1 VRWSNWLLT
10 FWLLTLPLGAQPTTL
25 TPLPGATAP
34 TLTQVKKVRFVT
46 SVGNFLVEVYPEA
59 APNAA
64 KRFLELVQKG
74 FFDFTPVF
82 RVVPQFVCQ
91 FGINWR
97 PPHPDYKENTFRD
110 DPSLFQL
117 SAGTLAFAKSGPDS
131 NSTQVFINYRD
142 NSRLVEQGFTAFGRV
157 VEGYDVA
164 EKFEAVG
171 DAAMGLDQDQLWS
184 KGDVYLKKLP
194 KQPAYILFA
203 EVL

>member
-1 VRWSNWLLT
+1 MKPV
-10 FWLLTLPLGAQPTTL
+10 WLLTLWLMTLSVWAQPATL
-25 TPLPGATAP
+25 TPLPGAKAP
-34 TLTQVKKVRFVT
+34 ALTQVKRVRFVT
-46 SVGNFLVEVYPEA
+46 TVGNFLVEVYPEA

-64 KRFLELVQKG
+64 RRFLELVQKG

-97 PPHPDYKENTFRD
+97 PPHPEFKENTFKD
-110 DPSLFQL
+110 DPSYFQL
-117 SAGTLAFAKSGPDS
+117 SQGTLAFAKSGPDS

-142 NSRLVEQGFTAFGRV
+142 NSRLVQQGFTAFARV
-157 VEGYDVA
+157 VEGYDIA
-164 EKFEAVG
+164 ERFEAVG
-171 DAAMGLDQDQLWS
+171 DESMGLDQDQLWD
-184 KGDVYLKKLP
+184 KGDAYLKKLP

>member
-1 VRWSNWLLT
+1 MKPV
-10 FWLLTLPLGAQPTTL
+10 WLLTLWLMTLSVWAQPATL
-25 TPLPGATAP
+25 TPLPGAKAP
-34 TLTQVKKVRFVT
+34 ALTQVKRVRFVT
-46 SVGNFLVEVYPEA
+46 TVGNFLVEVYPEA

-97 PPHPDYKENTFRD
+97 PPHPEFKENTFKD
-110 DPSLFQL
+110 DPSYFQL
-117 SAGTLAFAKSGPDS
+117 SQGTLAFAKSGPDS

-142 NSRLVEQGFTAFGRV
+142 NSRLVQQGFTAFARV
-157 VEGYDVA
+157 VEGYDIT
-164 EKFEAVG
+164 ERFEAVG
-171 DAAMGLDQDQLWS
+171 DESMGLDQDQLWD
-184 KGDVYLKKLP
+184 KGDAYLKKLP